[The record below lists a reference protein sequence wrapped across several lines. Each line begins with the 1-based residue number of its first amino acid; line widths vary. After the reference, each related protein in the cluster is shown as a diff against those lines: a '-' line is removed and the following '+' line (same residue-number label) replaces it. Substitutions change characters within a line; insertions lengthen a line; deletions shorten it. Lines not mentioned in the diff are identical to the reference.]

1 MPSAGGMYTTLHL
14 PASYLTTILLL
25 YRLVADILN
34 DVATFLELL
43 APLFPTLFLYI
54 VCVASISKVD

>member
-1 MPSAGGMYTTLHL
+1 MK
-14 PASYLTTILLL
+14 IIKFW

-54 VCVASISKVD
+54 VCVASLSKVCYIIILL

>member
-1 MPSAGGMYTTLHL
+1 MLIVQAFFFLRNNFD
-14 PASYLTTILLL
+14 

-43 APLFPTLFLYI
+43 APLFPSIFLYI
-54 VCVASISKVD
+54 VCMASISKVG